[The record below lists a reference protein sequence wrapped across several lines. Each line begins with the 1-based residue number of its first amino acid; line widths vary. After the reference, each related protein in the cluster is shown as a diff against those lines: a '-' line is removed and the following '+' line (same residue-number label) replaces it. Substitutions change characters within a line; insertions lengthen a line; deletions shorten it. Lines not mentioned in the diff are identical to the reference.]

1 MMPEILIYSSTIC
14 PYCLMAKRLL
24 DKKGVTYTEINVD
37 REPGQREIMMQ
48 RTKRRTVPQIYIGD
62 YHVGG
67 FDDLHHLDQQETAH
81 AFVEF
86 RPWLGQCRFRDCTH
100 RTEPGCAIQ
109 AACLEQKISTVRIQ
123 SYRTLIEELLR
134 AKSHRFD

>member
-1 MMPEILIYSSTIC
+1 MPEILIYSSTIC

-48 RTKRRTVPQIYIGD
+48 RTKRRTVPQMYIGD

-67 FDDLHHLDQQETAH
+67 FDDLHHLDQQH
-81 AFVEF
+81 K
-86 RPWLGQCRFRDCTH
+86 LDD
-100 RTEPGCAIQ
+100 
-109 AACLEQKISTVRIQ
+109 
-123 SYRTLIEELLR
+123 LL
-134 AKSHRFD
+134 KTTN

>member
-67 FDDLHHLDQQETAH
+67 FDDLHHLDQQH
-81 AFVEF
+81 K
-86 RPWLGQCRFRDCTH
+86 LDD
-100 RTEPGCAIQ
+100 
-109 AACLEQKISTVRIQ
+109 
-123 SYRTLIEELLR
+123 LLK
-134 AKSHRFD
+134 ATY

>member
-1 MMPEILIYSSTIC
+1 MPEILIYSSTIC

-67 FDDLHHLDQQETAH
+67 FDDLHHLDQQH
-81 AFVEF
+81 K
-86 RPWLGQCRFRDCTH
+86 LDD
-100 RTEPGCAIQ
+100 
-109 AACLEQKISTVRIQ
+109 
-123 SYRTLIEELLR
+123 LLK
-134 AKSHRFD
+134 ATY